1 MNRFTLVMAFYLQN
15 KAIVIVFYRYPQ
27 GPYSTNVGLADRP
40 DGFEASIPSQY
51 TGYLHEDIVTGKT
64 RAMKTTQIGKMKF
77 SHLGMLVQE
86 HTILICRVPDLLA
99 RAFLLCSHCLG

>member
-15 KAIVIVFYRYPQ
+15 KAIVIVFYRYPL
-27 GPYSTNVGLADRP
+27 GPYSTSVGLADRP

-51 TGYLHEDIVTGKT
+51 TGYLHGDIVTGKT

-77 SHLGMLVQE
+77 SHLGLLVW
-86 HTILICRVPDLLA
+86 
-99 RAFLLCSHCLG
+99 

>member
-1 MNRFTLVMAFYLQN
+1 MAFYLQN

-27 GPYSTNVGLADRP
+27 GPYSTSVGLADHP

-51 TGYLHEDIVTGKT
+51 TGYLHGDIVTGKT
-64 RAMKTTQIGKMKF
+64 RAMKTTQIGTEDEVF
-77 SHLGMLVQE
+77 ALGDAGVVAGRNIPY
-86 HTILICRVPDLLA
+86 TILICRVPDLLA

>member
-1 MNRFTLVMAFYLQN
+1 MAFYLQN

-51 TGYLHEDIVTGKT
+51 TGYLHGDIVTGKI

-77 SHLGMLVQE
+77 SHLGMLVCMVAGRNIPFL
-86 HTILICRVPDLLA
+86 HFNMSSAGFISMCILA
-99 RAFLLCSHCLG
+99 M

>member
-1 MNRFTLVMAFYLQN
+1 MAFYLQN

-27 GPYSTNVGLADRP
+27 GPYSTSVGLADRPNGFEADRP

-51 TGYLHEDIVTGKT
+51 TGYLHGDIVTGKI

-77 SHLGMLVQE
+77 SHLGMLVW
-86 HTILICRVPDLLA
+86 
-99 RAFLLCSHCLG
+99 